1 MADAEYEALLG
12 DLRALTDAPNGAEFT
27 RSNLITLLGV
37 LVTYL
42 GDALATEV
50 GELEDGTPIGAEHPV
65 SAQLSGLVEALRDLD
80 IGLTDPVLCHAS
92 SKKMASRKWR
102 ERQEDV
108 DIILGLKALRQ
119 ARGIKKWTEVAALAK
134 KLLNE
139 KGHKYR
145 NQRLDAKILTSLLHR
160 RG

>member
-37 LVTYL
+37 LVTHL

-92 SKKMASRKWR
+92 SKKMASRKTGGSGKR
-102 ERQEDV
+102 M
-108 DIILGLKALRQ
+108 
-119 ARGIKKWTEVAALAK
+119 
-134 KLLNE
+134 
-139 KGHKYR
+139 
-145 NQRLDAKILTSLLHR
+145 
-160 RG
+160 